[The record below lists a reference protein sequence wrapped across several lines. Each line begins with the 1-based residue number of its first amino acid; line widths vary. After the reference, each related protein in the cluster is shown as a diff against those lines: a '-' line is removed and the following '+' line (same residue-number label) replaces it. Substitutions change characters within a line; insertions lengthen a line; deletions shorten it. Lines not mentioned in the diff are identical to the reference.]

1 MCKNGIVDT
10 TGEKLN
16 KEMKRV
22 EMKEIIRERRILL
35 DLTLE
40 DIAKAVGVSHTT
52 VQRWETGEIEDIK
65 GSKIKALA
73 RILQVT
79 PGYLM
84 GWTDN
89 PDGKDSQSD
98 SEVEALLE
106 RLHKDDNYRALLSS
120 SVDLKKEDV
129 LIVKDLIDRING
141 KK

>member
-1 MCKNGIVDT
+1 MCKNGVADT

-73 RILQVT
+73 RVLQVT

-120 SVDLKKEDV
+120 SFDLKKEDV